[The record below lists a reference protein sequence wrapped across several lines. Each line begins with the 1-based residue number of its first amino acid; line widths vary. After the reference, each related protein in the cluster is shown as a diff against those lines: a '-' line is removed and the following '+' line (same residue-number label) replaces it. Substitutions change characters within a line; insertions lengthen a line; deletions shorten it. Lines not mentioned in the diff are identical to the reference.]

1 MWHTISHPFSAWLIH
16 AVALWMWHIPA
27 LFQATIDNDLVH
39 FFQHASF
46 LGSALLFWWAV
57 LHGRHRVSGYGM
69 AVLYMFTTALHS
81 GLLGAL
87 ITFARRVWYP
97 AYANTTVS
105 WGLTPLEDQQ
115 LGGLIMWVPA
125 GFVYVFAG
133 LAFVVGW
140 MRASDRRVRQWESL
154 LSPAAVDGG
163 GAV

>member
-1 MWHTISHPFSAWLIH
+1 MDLDPLSRRLLGSVSRDFFRPLSRPSAAIYIDCADRIADTAGDAGRIPHADAIALVRETLASHPEILLAEDEGASLRDARQR
-16 AVALWMWHIPA
+16 AGQ
-27 LFQATIDNDLVH
+27 LFNRLCDA
-39 FFQHASF
+39 
-46 LGSALLFWWAV
+46 GW
-57 LHGRHRVSGYGM
+57 
-69 AVLYMFTTALHS
+69 
-81 GLLGAL
+81 
-87 ITFARRVWYP
+87 
-97 AYANTTVS
+97 
-105 WGLTPLEDQQ
+105 LEDQQ